1 VVGAGIAGLSAAL
14 CLTEAGVRVA
24 LHEATDHAGG
34 RCRSYEDRVLGCRID
49 NGTHVLV
56 GANRA
61 AFRYLDR
68 IGARDTLLAVG
79 EAGIP
84 FADLHT
90 NERWRVRL
98 GGGTL
103 SRLLRDPSRW
113 IPGATRGEL
122 ARTIRLWTRGRAA
135 TVSACLGEG
144 LLMDRL
150 WRPLT
155 EAALN
160 TAPVEAAAVLLRPAV
175 LALVLGGRDA
185 ATISIARDS
194 LAQSFVEPAVA
205 KLREAGATVG
215 FGARLRVIESDGRR
229 ATGLGFEGLHID
241 LGPAEAVVLAVPQ
254 GAAAPLLASVR
265 PPGEQRAIVNVHF
278 KLPMGRIGRHD
289 PLVGVLNG
297 TVHWICLRGDVIA
310 CTTSAADALAEEPSE
325 TIAAQAW
332 SDVARVLDLP
342 ADPLPP
348 HRVVKEKLATPAQTP
363 TMAATRPGPRTALA
377 NVALAGD
384 WTDTGLPATIDAA
397 ALSGERAARVAQLY
411 AAVNR

>member
-1 VVGAGIAGLSAAL
+1 M
-14 CLTEAGVRVA
+14 
-24 LHEATDHAGG
+24 
-34 RCRSYEDRVLGCRID
+34 LGCRID

-84 FADLHT
+84 FADLRT
-90 NERWRVRL
+90 GERWRVRL

-103 SRLLRDPSRW
+103 DRLLRDPARW

-122 ARTIRLWTRGRAA
+122 ARTARLWMQGRGA
-135 TVSACLGEG
+135 TVAACLGKG
-144 LLMDRL
+144 VLMDRL

-160 TAPVEAAAVLLRPAV
+160 TAPEEAAAVLLRPAV

-185 ATISIARDS
+185 ATISIARDG
-194 LAQSFVEPAVA
+194 LAQSFVDPAVA
-205 KLREAGATVG
+205 RLGDAGAAVR
-215 FGARLRVIESDGRR
+215 FGARVRAIDSDGRR
-229 ATGLGFEGLHID
+229 ATGLGFEGDRIALD
-241 LGPAEAVVLAVPQ
+241 PADAIVLAVPQ
-254 GAAAPLLASVR
+254 GAAAPLLPSVA

-278 KLPMGRIGRHD
+278 RLPAGRAAARHD
-289 PLVGVLNG
+289 PLVGLLNG
-297 TVHWICLRGDVIA
+297 TVHWLCLRGDVIA
-310 CTTSAADALAEEPSE
+310 CTTSAADALADEPPDA
-325 TIAAQAW
+325 IAARAW
-332 SDVARVLDLP
+332 SDAARALGLP
-342 ADPLPP
+342 GDPMPP
-348 HRVVKEKLATPAQTP
+348 HRVVKEKHATPAQTP
-363 TMAATRPGPRTALA
+363 AMAARRPGWQTPLA

-397 ALSGERAARVAQLY
+397 ALSGERAARVARLY